1 MSICQRRRRIAAHSS
16 LVPIYFLATLVFAM
30 CAVLPN
36 TVAAFQCG
44 PPPDPCLDPAA
55 IGGSA
60 ADTNVPDCSPIII
73 DVSGEGFH
81 LTSADKGVQFDISG
95 TGKPMQ
101 IAWTA
106 PGSANAFL
114 ALDRNHDGLISSGK
128 ELFGNFTPQP
138 ASSQP
143 NGFLALAEF
152 DKPENGGNGDGIID
166 ENDSVFVDLR
176 LWVDVNHDGISE
188 PGELFKLK
196 DLGIFSISLRY
207 RESGRTDEY
216 GNRFRYRAKIN
227 VTSQQ
232 EDASQAGPVAYD
244 VFLTTVNR

>member
-1 MSICQRRRRIAAHSS
+1 MSICQRRRSMAARSS
-16 LVPIYFLATLVFAM
+16 LIPISFLATLVFALI
-30 CAVLPN
+30 AALPN

-44 PPPDPCLDPAA
+44 LPPDPCLNGAVV
-55 IGGSA
+55 GGPIA
-60 ADTNVPDCSPIII
+60 ADDAPDCSPIII

-81 LTSADKGVQFDISG
+81 LTSADKGVQFDITG
-95 TGKPMQ
+95 TGKPVQ

-106 PGSANAFL
+106 SGSANAFL
-114 ALDRNHDGLISSGK
+114 ALDRDHDGLISSGK
-128 ELFGNFTPQP
+128 ELFGNFSPQP
-138 ASSQP
+138 SSAHP

-152 DKPENGGNGDGIID
+152 DKSENGGNDDGIID
-166 ENDSVFVDLR
+166 ENDSVFADLR
-176 LWVDVNHDGISE
+176 LWVDINHDGISE
-188 PGELFKLK
+188 PGELFKLN

-207 RESGRTDEY
+207 RESDRTDEY

-227 VTSQQ
+227 VMNQQ